1 MGRTARRGNQG
12 KGRDGVNF
20 DFDWADARPGIFN
33 ALIVGFEAALVITF
47 MKYFT
52 NRYNLPTKDFW
63 AGV

>member
-1 MGRTARRGNQG
+1 
-12 KGRDGVNF
+12 VNF